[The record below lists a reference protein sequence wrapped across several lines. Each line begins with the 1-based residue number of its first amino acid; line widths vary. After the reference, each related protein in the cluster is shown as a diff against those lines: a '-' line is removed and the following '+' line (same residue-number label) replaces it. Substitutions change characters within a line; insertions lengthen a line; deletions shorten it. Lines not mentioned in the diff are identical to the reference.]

1 MKQSKW
7 LGIGVGTLIAA
18 IALWFGLIAVQSS
31 RVTGLTVIAVGIVF
45 AIYAMV
51 MFSGVADGQTVAF
64 NASLYAIVAASTLTI
79 VFTATG
85 SPSYLVAAPVFAV
98 GVGGTVGL
106 EPLGD
111 TTRMLTRIVG
121 VIVVCGIAVAV
132 YWVDNTVYAIIAPL
146 IPLPAVGIAD
156 RVFDRAKQ
164 VVAETTD

>member
-18 IALWFGLIAVQSS
+18 IALLFGLIAVQSS

-106 EPLGD
+106 EPIGD
-111 TTRMLTRIVG
+111 TTRMLTRMLG

-132 YWVDNTVYAIIAPL
+132 YWVDPTVYALVAPL
-146 IPLPAVGIAD
+146 MPLPAVGLIDGFSD
-156 RVFDRAKQ
+156 RVREAA
-164 VVAETTD
+164 AE